1 MKLIAEYIWI
11 GGNDEY
17 RSKSRTI
24 DSPISR
30 EELVKKNLMGELLD
44 VSKYEEWNYDGSSTD
59 QASGDYS
66 EIILKPAAVYMDPF
80 RKAPNVMVLCET
92 YRPNGEPLPN
102 NHRKHAKEL
111 FAKNKESEPWFG
123 VEQEFFIMDGD
134 GPYNSA
140 TSLNSLGLSKATKQ
154 GQYYCSVGVNNAFGR
169 QVAERAYMAC
179 LDAGVNVSGMNA
191 EVAPGQWELQVGPCV
206 GIDSGDQVMM
216 LRYLLHRIGEICGVQ
231 INFDPKPLKGDWNGS
246 GCHTN
251 YSTKAMREKG
261 GLKVIREAIKK
272 LERKHTE
279 HMAIYGSG
287 NEERMTGK
295 CETASYEHFSSGVGD
310 RGASIRIPT
319 TTEKENKGYLE
330 DRRPSSNMDPY
341 LVTSKLFET
350 TVL

>member
-24 DSPISR
+24 NSPISR
-30 EELVKKNLMGELLD
+30 EELVQKNLMGELLD
-44 VSKYEEWNYDGSSTD
+44 VSKYEQWEYDGSSTN
-59 QASGDYS
+59 QASGEYS

-111 FAKNKESEPWFG
+111 FAKNKAVEPWFG
-123 VEQEFFIMDGD
+123 IEQEFFIMDGD

-140 TSLNSLGLSKATKQ
+140 TSLNALGLSKADKQ
-154 GQYYCSVGVNNAFGR
+154 GQYYCSVGSNNAFGR
-169 QVAERAYMAC
+169 PVAERVYMAC

-231 INFDPKPLKGDWNGS
+231 INIDPKPLKGDWNGS

-261 GLKVIREAIKK
+261 GLKVIHEAIKK
-272 LERKHTE
+272 LEHKHTE

-295 CETASYEHFSSGVGD
+295 CETASYEHFSYGVGD

-319 TTEKENKGYLE
+319 KTENENKGYLE

-341 LVTSKLFET
+341 LVTGKLFET